1 MSSRNF
7 KFVSPGVFLNEI
19 DQSKLPSEPQETGPV
34 IIGRTLRGPAMRPV
48 RVDSFAEFVEMFGE
62 PQPGGKGDDIWRN
75 GNTLTPTYAS
85 YAAQAWL
92 KNSPTC
98 TIVRLLGKH
107 HLNKTA
113 NGKAGWKT
121 DQSLI
126 AAGDSYTD
134 QGGAFGLF
142 VFPGGISGSGGSIG
156 TITNSGSL
164 AAIWYCNEGVVGLAG
179 QDLGGAEK
187 SFGIAELIGSDA
199 SGNFK
204 AVVTSS
210 GATDTIKF
218 NFSNGNKNFVR
229 KVFNT
234 NPTLV
239 NSDITSTTKTYWLG
253 ETFENEFSGALS
265 SSGPGDFHANVD
277 PVPQY
282 WGCIVGLG
290 ANTGGIVTK
299 QHSSRLISNQDGQT
313 GWFIAQDL
321 GSDLTNYNPSN
332 MQNLFKFHG
341 RNYGEWLQNNLKIS
355 IANLKYST
363 NEFNKY
369 GSFDVLIRNINDT
382 DKTPVIR
389 ERFSN
394 CNLNPNSENYIARR
408 IGDAYVEFDTTE
420 RRLTEK
426 GQYFN
431 RSKYVRV
438 EVNVDVDAG
447 GTNEELLPFGVKGP
461 LKYKNFS
468 WTSGSTSFVAAAS
481 TFALAGGAS
490 GILSP
495 VNPSSHEI
503 SASSLPDS
511 TRFDFLYPSMS
522 LRQTALQDNLG
533 SFKQAYFGAWTG
545 ISNTN
550 AKFNEGVRDLV
561 AAKATDIDDFA
572 AGTYTEA
579 MWNFSLDNVSGSST
593 VGDFEYLPKGR
604 LRGTSV
610 TAFNGSYR
618 DLLDA
623 GINKFT
629 TVFHGGSDGFDVTE
643 KEPLRSGLLTDGTE
657 KTNYEF
663 NTYKEAIDLIK
674 DPEAVEFNLALAP
687 GLSHEGLTGHLVD
700 TVEARADAL
709 AIIDLNGDFSPAYEG
724 KTGPTY
730 RTSVDTTVAN
740 LRNRRLNS
748 SYGCAYYPWVQI
760 RDTIDGSYVFMPP
773 SVVALGAMSYTD
785 RVKAPW
791 FAPAG
796 FNRGGLTSGV
806 SGLPVVN
813 VTQKLTSKDRDKL
826 YDANINPIASFPSEG
841 IVIFGQK
848 TLQVTRSALD
858 RINVRRLM
866 LFVKKGISRISS
878 DILFEPN
885 VKETWDRF
893 TARAEPFLQDVKA
906 RFGLTDYKLI
916 LDETTTTPDL
926 IDRNIMYA
934 KVFLKP
940 ARAIEFIAVDFF
952 ITNTGASFE
961 D

>member
-62 PQPGGKGDDIWRN
+62 PQPGGKGDDVWRS
-75 GNTLTPTYAS
+75 GNTLAPTYAS

-107 HLNKTA
+107 HNNKA
-113 NGKAGWKT
+113 SGGEAGWKT
-121 DQSLI
+121 AQSL
-126 AAGDSYTD
+126 ATSGDNFGD

-142 VFPGGISGSGGSIG
+142 VFPGAMSASSGKM
-156 TITNSGSL
+156 SGSL
-164 AAIWYCNEGVVGLAG
+164 AAIWYCNEGAIALAG
-179 QDLGGAEK
+179 TDNEGMVTTGT
-187 SFGIAELIGSDA
+187 IAGFVASDN

-210 GATDTIKF
+210 GATDTIQF
-218 NFSNGNKNFVR
+218 NFANGNKNFIR

-239 NSDITSTTKTYWLG
+239 NSSITSTTKTYWLG
-253 ETFENEFSGALS
+253 ETYENEFAALTTAS
-265 SSGPGDFHANVD
+265 HPNDPIAAVD
-277 PVPQY
+277 PVPTY
-282 WGCIVGLG
+282 WGVILGLG
-290 ANTGGIVTK
+290 ANDSALETL
-299 QHSSRLISNQDGQT
+299 QHNNRLVSTTDGQT

-321 GSDLTNYNPSN
+321 SDGTDYNPAN
-332 MQNLFKFHG
+332 MQSLFKFHG
-341 RNYGEWLQNNLKIS
+341 RNYGAWLQNNLKIS

-363 NEFNKY
+363 NEFDKY

-382 DKTPVIR
+382 DKAPIIR

-394 CNLNPNSENYIARR
+394 CNLNPNSQNYIARR
-408 IGDAYVEFDTTE
+408 IGDAYISFDATE
-420 RRLTEK
+420 RRLIEK
-426 GQYFN
+426 GEYAN
-431 RSKYVRV
+431 RSKFVRV
-438 EVNVDVDAG
+438 EVNVDVNAG
-447 GTNEELLPFGVKGP
+447 ATNEELLPFGVIGP
-461 LKYKNFS
+461 TKYKGFKWSVNDAVFDPTTAFALGGIGTQRIKGTAWPAQIS
-468 WTSGSTSFVAAAS
+468 SSVGIGAS
-481 TFALAGGAS
+481 TEFAFRYPKVALRT
-490 GILSP
+490 
-495 VNPSSHEI
+495 SS
-503 SASSLPDS
+503 SQDS
-511 TRFDFLYPSMS
+511 
-522 LRQTALQDNLG
+522 LG

-545 ISNTN
+545 ISKTN
-550 AKFNEGVRDLV
+550 PRFNEGIRDLV
-561 AAKATDIDDFA
+561 TAKATDAQQFA
-572 AGTYTEA
+572 SGTYVEP
-579 MWNFSLDNVSGSST
+579 MWNFSLDDVSGSNNDQGGG
-593 VGDFEYLPKGR
+593 VNGDWTYAAKNR
-604 LRGTSV
+604 LRGRSL
-610 TAFNGSYR
+610 TAISGSYR

-623 GINKFT
+623 GIDKFT

-657 KTNYEF
+657 RANYEF
-663 NTYKEAIDLIK
+663 NTYKEAIDLCR

>member
-19 DQSKLPSEPQETGPV
+19 DQSKLPSEPQETGPI

-48 RVDSFAEFVEMFGE
+48 LVDSFSDFVEMFGE
-62 PQPGGKGDDIWRN
+62 PVPGGKGDDLWRN

-92 KNSPTC
+92 KNSSTC

-107 HLNKTA
+107 HLNKA
-113 NGKAGWKT
+113 AGGEAGWKT
-121 DQSLI
+121 AQDL
-126 AAGDSYTD
+126 ATTGDSYTD

-142 VFPGGISGSGGSIG
+142 VFPGTISSSANPSTAIV
-156 TITNSGSL
+156 NSGSL
-164 AAIWYCNEGVVGLAG
+164 AAVWYCNEGAIGLAG
-179 QDLGGAEK
+179 QDTAAVEK

-210 GATDTIKF
+210 GVTDTIKF
-218 NFSNGNKNFVR
+218 NFSNGNKNFIR

-234 NPTLV
+234 NATLV

-253 ETFENEFSGALS
+253 ETFENEFAAPLT
-265 SSGPGDFHANVD
+265 SSGDNDMHANVD
-277 PVPQY
+277 PVPTY
-282 WGCIVGLG
+282 WGCILGLG
-290 ANTGGIVTK
+290 ANNNASSIL
-299 QHSSRLISNQDGQT
+299 QHNNRQRSTADGQT

-321 GSDLTNYNPSN
+321 GSDLANYNPSN
-332 MQNLFKFHG
+332 MQQLFKFHG

-355 IANLKYST
+355 ITNLKYST
-363 NEFNKY
+363 NEFDKY
-369 GSFDVLIRNINDT
+369 GSFDVIIRNINDT

-389 ERFSN
+389 ERFGN
-394 CNLNPNSENYIARR
+394 CNLNPNSQNYIARR
-408 IGDAYVEFDTTE
+408 IGDMFVTFDTTE

-431 RSKYVRV
+431 QSKYIRV

-447 GTNEELLPFGVKGP
+447 STNEELIPFGVKGP
-461 LKYKNFS
+461 LKYKNFA
-468 WTSGSTSFVAAAS
+468 WLSGSAAFVAPSTTFAWGAAS
-481 TFALAGGAS
+481 LQRIVATARTFEL
-490 GILSP
+490 
-495 VNPSSHEI
+495 
-503 SASSLPDS
+503 SASSLPADS
-511 TRFDFLYPSMS
+511 RFDFLYPSMS

-533 SFKQAYFGAWTG
+533 SVKQAYFGAWTG
-545 ISNTN
+545 ISTTN

-561 AAKATDIDDFA
+561 KGRASGIDSFA
-572 AGTYTEA
+572 AGDYTEA
-579 MWNFSLDNVSGSST
+579 QWNFSLDNVSGST
-593 VGDFEYLPKGR
+593 NVGDYTYLAKAR

-618 DLLDA
+618 DLLDL
-623 GINKFT
+623 GIDKFT
-629 TVFHGGSDGFDVTE
+629 TVFHGGTDGFDITE
-643 KEPLRSGLLTDGTE
+643 KEPLRSGLLTDATE
-657 KTNYEF
+657 KSKYEF
-663 NTYKEAIDLIK
+663 NTYKEAIDLIR
-674 DPEAVEFNLALAP
+674 DPEAVGFNLATAP
-687 GLSHEGLTGHLVD
+687 GLTHEGLTGHLID
-700 TVEARADAL
+700 TVEDRADAL
-709 AIIDLNGDFSPAYEG
+709 AIIDLDGDFVPAYEG
-724 KTGPTY
+724 TDGATF
-730 RTSVDTTVAN
+730 RTSVDATVTN

-796 FNRGGLTSGV
+796 FNRGGLSTGV
-806 SGLPVVN
+806 AGLPVVN

-848 TLQVTRSALD
+848 TLQVTRSSLD

-866 LFVKKGISRISS
+866 LFVKKGISRISA

-906 RFGLTDYKLI
+906 RFGLTDFKLV

-926 IDRNIMYA
+926 VDRNIMYA
-934 KVFLKP
+934 KIFLKP
-940 ARAIEFIAVDFF
+940 ARAIEFVAVDFF
-952 ITNTGASFE
+952 ITNTGASFDE
-961 D
+961 